1 VPLSQLARIRVVEG
15 PSTINREWAKRRVVV
30 QTNVRDRDVGSFV
43 AELRRKIDGRL
54 SLPAGYYVRFGG
66 QFEHLQR
73 AQQRLMVVVP
83 LALALIFGL
92 LYLTFKNLPD
102 AGRVFLAVP
111 LAIVGGVVALW
122 MRGLPFSISA
132 AVGFIALSGVSVL
145 NALVLV
151 STMRQMLSAGASI
164 DEAIPAAAERRL
176 RPVLMTALVASMG
189 FVPMALNTGIGAE
202 VQRPL
207 ATVVIGGV
215 ISSTVLTL
223 FVLPVIYLLTERR
236 LRRKAEAPELRA
248 VGS

>member
-1 VPLSQLARIRVVEG
+1 
-15 PSTINREWAKRRVVV
+15 
-30 QTNVRDRDVGSFV
+30 
-43 AELRRKIDGRL
+43 L